1 MSFPEMTGPIPNCRD
16 TNLPMP
22 WEQARQH
29 AIIQASERVQVGRI
43 AGIRSPLLIN
53 FAPRSSR
60 CFAWICR
67 LEASA
72 VSFVLV
78 NGDPGSVYP
87 GMTAEILVR
96 DPTAINKFFPEACAT
111 QMAECISDVI
121 DGKLNDPFE
130 LLWKSAP
137 AAKHDLCVVVTIQE
151 VLRYANSDGDTIC
164 LAIGHTAD
172 LTSLIRDHE
181 AETLDVEQ
189 QVEQPSIERWISDM
203 VTQDHEPQ
211 EARQLG
217 QSRTLSN
224 PCRDK
229 RLLLSTEPMDLNSL
243 LSQPF
248 VHGFVWEQS
257 AQTVQFLAEKELL
270 PPDLLAL

>member
-1 MSFPEMTGPIPNCRD
+1 MD
-16 TNLPMP
+16 
-22 WEQARQH
+22 
-29 AIIQASERVQVGRI
+29 
-43 AGIRSPLLIN
+43 
-53 FAPRSSR
+53 
-60 CFAWICR
+60 
-67 LEASA
+67 
-72 VSFVLV
+72 
-78 NGDPGSVYP
+78 GDPGSVYP

-211 EARQLG
+211 EAHQLG
-217 QSRTLSN
+217 QSRTLGN
-224 PCRDK
+224 PCRDQ

-270 PPDLLAL
+270 PPDLLRYKLLDKIASICFRHGNATSVRLQV